1 MILRE
6 VTELLQ
12 ECTNVT
18 FFAEGPSGLDGLT
31 TPCLTQQVS
40 EENPPVLF

>member
-1 MILRE
+1 MTLRE

-12 ECTNVT
+12 ECANIT

-31 TPCLTQQVS
+31 TLCLAQQMS

>member
-12 ECTNVT
+12 EWANIM
-18 FFAEGPSGLDGLT
+18 FFAEGPADLDGLT
-31 TPCLTQQVS
+31 TLCLAQQVS

>member
-1 MILRE
+1 MTLRE

-12 ECTNVT
+12 ECANIT

-31 TPCLTQQVS
+31 TLCLAQ
-40 EENPPVLF
+40 ENPPVLF